1 MAFDLSTISKTSMP
15 QAIQFV
21 VYGNAGVGKTT
32 LASQAPKPIFIQTE
46 DGAGNLQVDAF
57 PLAES
62 YDDVLGML
70 DALGQQDHDYKTV
83 VIDSIDHLEPLV
95 WEKIC
100 SERGWKDIEAPGYGK
115 GYLAAMEYWRKILE
129 RLQGLREFK
138 HMHVILIAHSIIK
151 KYEDP
156 EHSLGDRHE
165 LKLHQRASAL
175 ITEVSDVVVFCMPKV
190 AEKKEETGFGKVRS
204 RGISTG
210 RRVMATEG
218 TPAHVAKN
226 RFCLPAELDLS
237 WSALHDAIYPP
248 TKEQAANG

>member
-62 YDDVLGML
+62 YDDVKSML
-70 DALGQQDHDYKTV
+70 ETLGQQDHDFKTV
-83 VIDSIDHLEPLV
+83 VIDSIDHLEPLIWRKV
-95 WEKIC
+95 CELNKWE
-100 SERGWKDIEAPGYGK
+100 SIETPGYGK
-115 GYLAAMEYWRKILE
+115 GFLAAADLWREIISILTA
-129 RLQGLREFK
+129 LREFK
-138 HMHVILIAHSIIK
+138 QMHVILIGHSVIRAHR
-151 KYEDP
+151 DP
-156 EHSLGDRHE
+156 EIEEVSRHE

-175 ITEVSDVVVFCMPKV
+175 VTETSDVVAFCRHKITT
-190 AEKKEETGFGKVRS
+190 KKEETGFGNTRS

-210 RRVMATEG
+210 RRVMATEE

-226 RFCLPAELDLS
+226 RFGLPAELDLS